1 MATIKVPNPEWHEG
15 AVGIDKW
22 IRISMTRAD
31 MENYL
36 GKDNQDEYTPVDD
49 YNPAT
54 KKYVDDSKSQVI
66 QQMNSSLLDKVDK
79 EDGKGLST
87 NDYTTEEKNK
97 LNNISNNLVSG
108 ISVSNSTSPDR
119 VKITYSDTD
128 TTTGDIVSK
137 DLYLQGATGE
147 FAGLMISS
155 DKTKLDGV
163 EDSANNYSLPA
174 ATDTNLGGIQTGYT
188 QSGKNYPVKLDD
200 GNKAYVN
207 IPWSDTIYDV
217 ATQTENG
224 LMSSTDKKKLD
235 GVENGANNYTL
246 PKASTTQ
253 LGGIQLGFTEQGK
266 NYPLELDENGK
277 AYVNIPWSN
286 TTYSPATS
294 TTFGTVKIG
303 TQVPEAN
310 GTASAGSTT
319 GGLAASVDHVHPLQT
334 TISGNAGTATKLKT
348 ARTISLTGAVTG
360 STTFDGSSN
369 KSITTTLSGFDA
381 SKITSGTI
389 SIDRLPKGAL
399 ERLVVVASD
408 TERYKL
414 TENDVQLG
422 DTVKVEST
430 GLMYYVVDKDNLA
443 NGAGYSVYTAGSATS
458 VPWSGVTDKP
468 STFTPS
474 THTHTKSQITDFPA
488 SLKNPNSLTIS
499 LNGTSQGA
507 YDGSAAKSFNI
518 TAASVGAA
526 DKSHTHSYLPLSG
539 GTLTGSLIVGDGTDR
554 LVRLLTYD
562 GSGFLQLGAQDKGT
576 GVISSYNDGTLTN
589 LDIKSVNTKLYGS
602 LSPSTTNTFTLGTS
616 SLKWNNVYSTT
627 FTGSL
632 SGNSSSASKVNN
644 NLIMK
649 IKSGTTEGTDLYT
662 FNGSAGKTL
671 DIVQGSNVTLT
682 AAAGKLT
689 ISATNTTYGLAS
701 SSSNG
706 LMSASDKT
714 KLDGISAGANNYT
727 HPTSSGNKHIPS
739 GGSSGQILRWSADGT
754 AVWGADN
761 NTTYGIATNS
771 TNGLIKPWYNHTAAS
786 TGPTAGS
793 NSTAVAV
800 NAITTTSG
808 RYYALEMD
816 NAGRGFVNVPW
827 SNTTYSNFK
836 AATSS
841 AAGGSG
847 LVPAPAAGKQA
858 SFLRGDGTWV
868 VPTNTNTTYTFAS
881 GTGSFTVTPSG
892 GSAQTV
898 SIGKPSTA
906 GTADKATTLVTA
918 RSIDGVSFNG
928 SANIIHYGTCSTAAA
943 TVEKAVSLASFT
955 LVTGARVIVK
965 FTVNNTASNPT
976 LNVNSTGAKAIYYR
990 GSAISAGQLGANR
1003 LYEFVYDGTNYEFIG
1018 DFNTNT
1024 TYSVATTSNNGLMSA
1039 SDKSKLDG
1047 IATGANKYT
1056 LPTATSSVLGGVKT
1070 GTGITN
1076 SSGTISV
1083 TYGTAASTACQ
1094 GNDSRLSNT
1103 RNPIDNNINNV
1114 DLNTLNTKPGFYYN
1128 SGGMTSANRPAEV
1141 DHMGMLVIHSAAGHW
1156 TQLAFS
1162 EGKMYTRIY
1171 NGQWS
1176 AWRANY
1182 DELNPQTTISGNAGT
1197 ATTLATARTINGTS
1211 FNGSANITTA
1221 NWGTARNIGI
1231 VNSDGTGTA
1240 VTVSVN
1246 GSGNVNLKL
1255 PSTIKAALTG
1265 NATTATTA
1273 TKLGTATV
1281 GSTSKPIYLNAGTA
1295 TALSATVGSAT
1306 VPVYMN
1312 AGTVTQCTASSV
1324 FSNLS
1329 NSGNNI
1335 SITVAGQNRTLTP
1348 AHAAKAGY
1356 VERDRGNN
1364 TVTTLASLP
1373 TSKRLILANLS
1384 AATTI
1389 SVASGMNIGDE
1400 IYVVCTPSA
1409 AFTQPIPNSGSF
1421 RSMSGTSLSVT
1432 SGVHFEISILC
1443 IATSGVMYSI
1453 SIKEKD

>member
-15 AVGIDKW
+15 SVGIDKW

-137 DLYLQGATGE
+137 DLYLQGATSE

-235 GVENGANNYTL
+235 GIENGANNYTL

-286 TTYSPATS
+286 TTYST
-294 TTFGTVKIG
+294 
-303 TQVPEAN
+303 
-310 GTASAGSTT
+310 
-319 GGLAASVDHVHPLQT
+319 
-334 TISGNAGTATKLKT
+334 
-348 ARTISLTGAVTG
+348 
-360 STTFDGSSN
+360 
-369 KSITTTLSGFDA
+369 
-381 SKITSGTI
+381 
-389 SIDRLPKGAL
+389 
-399 ERLVVVASD
+399 
-408 TERYKL
+408 
-414 TENDVQLG
+414 
-422 DTVKVEST
+422 
-430 GLMYYVVDKDNLA
+430 
-443 NGAGYSVYTAGSATS
+443 
-458 VPWSGVTDKP
+458 
-468 STFTPS
+468 
-474 THTHTKSQITDFPA
+474 
-488 SLKNPNSLTIS
+488 
-499 LNGTSQGA
+499 
-507 YDGSAAKSFNI
+507 
-518 TAASVGAA
+518 
-526 DKSHTHSYLPLSG
+526 
-539 GTLTGSLIVGDGTDR
+539 
-554 LVRLLTYD
+554 
-562 GSGFLQLGAQDKGT
+562 
-576 GVISSYNDGTLTN
+576 
-589 LDIKSVNTKLYGS
+589 
-602 LSPSTTNTFTLGTS
+602 
-616 SLKWNNVYSTT
+616 
-627 FTGSL
+627 
-632 SGNSSSASKVNN
+632 
-644 NLIMK
+644 
-649 IKSGTTEGTDLYT
+649 
-662 FNGSAGKTL
+662 
-671 DIVQGSNVTLT
+671 
-682 AAAGKLT
+682 
-689 ISATNTTYGLAS
+689 
-701 SSSNG
+701 
-706 LMSASDKT
+706 
-714 KLDGISAGANNYT
+714 
-727 HPTSSGNKHIPS
+727 
-739 GGSSGQILRWSADGT
+739 
-754 AVWGADN
+754 
-761 NTTYGIATNS
+761 
-771 TNGLIKPWYNHTAAS
+771 
-786 TGPTAGS
+786 
-793 NSTAVAV
+793 
-800 NAITTTSG
+800 
-808 RYYALEMD
+808 
-816 NAGRGFVNVPW
+816 
-827 SNTTYSNFK
+827 FK

-841 AAGGSG
+841 AAGGTG
-847 LVPAPAAGKQA
+847 LVPAPAAGKQT

-881 GTGSFTVTPSG
+881 GTGAFTVTPSG

-898 SIGKPSTA
+898 SIGKPATAGAADTATKLSTA
-906 GTADKATTLVTA
+906 
-918 RSIDGVSFNG
+918 R
-928 SANIIHYGTCSTAAA
+928 
-943 TVEKAVSLASFT
+943 
-955 LVTGARVIVK
+955 
-965 FTVNNTASNPT
+965 
-976 LNVNSTGAKAIYYR
+976 AI
-990 GSAISAGQLGANR
+990 N
-1003 LYEFVYDGTNYEFIG
+1003 GTNF
-1018 DFNTNT
+1018 D
-1024 TYSVATTSNNGLMSA
+1024 
-1039 SDKSKLDG
+1039 
-1047 IATGANKYT
+1047 
-1056 LPTATSSVLGGVKT
+1056 
-1070 GTGITN
+1070 
-1076 SSGTISV
+1076 
-1083 TYGTAASTACQ
+1083 GTAA
-1094 GNDSRLSNT
+1094 
-1103 RNPIDNNINNV
+1103 
-1114 DLNTLNTKPGFYYN
+1114 
-1128 SGGMTSANRPAEV
+1128 
-1141 DHMGMLVIHSAAGHW
+1141 
-1156 TQLAFS
+1156 
-1162 EGKMYTRIY
+1162 
-1171 NGQWS
+1171 
-1176 AWRANY
+1176 
-1182 DELNPQTTISGNAGT
+1182 
-1197 ATTLATARTINGTS
+1197 
-1211 FNGSANITTA
+1211 ITTA
-1221 NWGTARNIGI
+1221 NWGTSRTLTIG
-1231 VNSDGTGTA
+1231 NTSK
-1240 VTVSVN
+1240 SVN
-1246 GSGNVNLKL
+1246 GSANVSWSLGEIGAAASSHTHSYLPLSGGTLTGALTFSNYSSKLTTGETIAMKNSKGQVQDVIRCYDDGDTDANGSELVIQAGGNVYIGSGESASALKTAIGTN
-1255 PSTIKAALTG
+1255 SGETMKISSDDNIEFYTNCQTIANRVGVILNSSRAFYPNSNNTGTLGTSSNKWNNVYATTFTGSLSG
-1265 NATTATTA
+1265 NASTAS
-1273 TKLGTATV
+1273 KLGTATV

-1295 TALSATVGSAT
+1295 TALSATVGAANKPVYMNAGTVTACSSTVGSAT

-1384 AATTI
+1384 TATTI

>member
-108 ISVSNSTSPDR
+108 ISVSNSTSSDR

-128 TTTGDIVSK
+128 TTTGDMVSK
-137 DLYLQGATGE
+137 DLYLQGATSE

-334 TISGNAGTATKLKT
+334 TVSGNAGTATKLQT

-430 GLMYYVVDKDNLA
+430 GLMYYVVDEDNLA

-474 THTHTKSQITDFPA
+474 THTHTKSQITDFPS

-518 TAASVGAA
+518 TAASVGALA
-526 DKSHTHSYLPLSG
+526 SG
-539 GTLTGSLIVGDGTDR
+539 GT
-554 LVRLLTYD
+554 
-562 GSGFLQLGAQDKGT
+562 A
-576 GVISSYNDGTLTN
+576 
-589 LDIKSVNTKLYGS
+589 VN
-602 LSPSTTNTFTLGTS
+602 
-616 SLKWNNVYSTT
+616 
-627 FTGSL
+627 
-632 SGNSSSASKVNN
+632 ASKVANS
-644 NLIMK
+644 LVLK
-649 IKSGTTEGTDLYT
+649 LKSGTTEGTDLYT

-827 SNTTYSNFK
+827 SNTTYSTFK

-841 AAGGSG
+841 AAGGTG
-847 LVPAPAAGKQA
+847 LVPAPAAGKQT

-881 GTGSFTVTPSG
+881 GTGAFTVTPSG

-898 SIGKPSTA
+898 SIGKPATA
-906 GTADKATTLVTA
+906 GAAD
-918 RSIDGVSFNG
+918 
-928 SANIIHYGTCSTAAA
+928 
-943 TVEKAVSLASFT
+943 
-955 LVTGARVIVK
+955 
-965 FTVNNTASNPT
+965 
-976 LNVNSTGAKAIYYR
+976 
-990 GSAISAGQLGANR
+990 
-1003 LYEFVYDGTNYEFIG
+1003 
-1018 DFNTNT
+1018 
-1024 TYSVATTSNNGLMSA
+1024 
-1039 SDKSKLDG
+1039 
-1047 IATGANKYT
+1047 
-1056 LPTATSSVLGGVKT
+1056 TATK
-1070 GTGITN
+1070 
-1076 SSGTISV
+1076 
-1083 TYGTAASTACQ
+1083 
-1094 GNDSRLSNT
+1094 LS
-1103 RNPIDNNINNV
+1103 
-1114 DLNTLNTKPGFYYN
+1114 
-1128 SGGMTSANRPAEV
+1128 
-1141 DHMGMLVIHSAAGHW
+1141 
-1156 TQLAFS
+1156 
-1162 EGKMYTRIY
+1162 
-1171 NGQWS
+1171 
-1176 AWRANY
+1176 
-1182 DELNPQTTISGNAGT
+1182 
-1197 ATTLATARTINGTS
+1197 TARTINGTS

-1221 NWGTARNIGI
+1221 NWGTSRTLTIG
-1231 VNSDGTGTA
+1231 NTGK
-1240 VTVSVN
+1240 SVN
-1246 GSGNVNLKL
+1246 GSANVSWSLGEIGAAASSHTHSYLPLSGGTLTGALTFSNYSSKLTTGETISMKNSKGQVQDVIRCYDDGDTDANGSELVIQAGGNVYIGSGESASALKTAIGTN
-1255 PSTIKAALTG
+1255 SGETMKISSDSNIEFYTNCQTIANRVGVILDSSRAFYPNSNNTGTLGTSSNKWNNVYATTFTGSLSG
-1265 NATTATTA
+1265 NASTAS
-1273 TKLGTATV
+1273 KLGTATV

-1295 TALSATVGSAT
+1295 TALSATVGAANKPVYMNAGTVTACSSTVGSAT

-1384 AATTI
+1384 TATTI
-1389 SVASGMNIGDE
+1389 SVSSGMNIGDE
-1400 IYVVCTPSA
+1400 IYIVCTPSA
-1409 AFTQPIPNSGSF
+1409 TFTQPIPNSGSF

>member
-15 AVGIDKW
+15 SVGIDKW

-137 DLYLQGATGE
+137 DLYLQGATSE

-224 LMSSTDKKKLD
+224 LMSSSDKKKLD
-235 GVENGANNYTL
+235 GVEEGANNYTL
-246 PKASTTQ
+246 PKASTNK

-303 TQVPEAN
+303 TQTPEAN

-334 TISGNAGTATKLKT
+334 TVSGNAGSATKLRT

-369 KSITTTLSGFDA
+369 KSISTTLSGFDA

-414 TENDVQLG
+414 TKNDVQLG

-430 GLMYYVVDKDNLA
+430 GLMYYVVDEDNLA

-474 THTHTKSQITDFPA
+474 AHTHTKSQITDFPA

-499 LNGTSQGA
+499 LNGTSQGS

-526 DKSHTHSYLPLSG
+526 ASSHTHSYLPLSG
-539 GTLTGSLIVGDGTDR
+539 GTLTGGLSIEDGKNK
-554 LVRLLTYD
+554 LVRLLSYS
-562 GSGFLQLGAQDKGT
+562 GSGYLQLGTETEGSGKIT
-576 GVISSYNDGTLTN
+576 SYNGGVLEDLE
-589 LDIKSVNTKLYGS
+589 IKSNNIKITGNFYPENNNTIS
-602 LSPSTTNTFTLGTS
+602 LGTS
-616 SLKWNNVYSTT
+616 SLKWSNIYSTT

-632 SGNSSSASKVNN
+632 SGN
-644 NLIMK
+644 
-649 IKSGTTEGTDLYT
+649 
-662 FNGSAGKTL
+662 
-671 DIVQGSNVTLT
+671 
-682 AAAGKLT
+682 
-689 ISATNTTYGLAS
+689 
-701 SSSNG
+701 
-706 LMSASDKT
+706 
-714 KLDGISAGANNYT
+714 
-727 HPTSSGNKHIPS
+727 
-739 GGSSGQILRWSADGT
+739 
-754 AVWGADN
+754 
-761 NTTYGIATNS
+761 
-771 TNGLIKPWYNHTAAS
+771 
-786 TGPTAGS
+786 
-793 NSTAVAV
+793 
-800 NAITTTSG
+800 
-808 RYYALEMD
+808 
-816 NAGRGFVNVPW
+816 
-827 SNTTYSNFK
+827 
-836 AATSS
+836 
-841 AAGGSG
+841 
-847 LVPAPAAGKQA
+847 
-858 SFLRGDGTWV
+858 
-868 VPTNTNTTYTFAS
+868 
-881 GTGSFTVTPSG
+881 
-892 GSAQTV
+892 
-898 SIGKPSTA
+898 
-906 GTADKATTLVTA
+906 
-918 RSIDGVSFNG
+918 
-928 SANIIHYGTCSTAAA
+928 
-943 TVEKAVSLASFT
+943 
-955 LVTGARVIVK
+955 
-965 FTVNNTASNPT
+965 
-976 LNVNSTGAKAIYYR
+976 
-990 GSAISAGQLGANR
+990 
-1003 LYEFVYDGTNYEFIG
+1003 
-1018 DFNTNT
+1018 
-1024 TYSVATTSNNGLMSA
+1024 
-1039 SDKSKLDG
+1039 
-1047 IATGANKYT
+1047 
-1056 LPTATSSVLGGVKT
+1056 
-1070 GTGITN
+1070 
-1076 SSGTISV
+1076 
-1083 TYGTAASTACQ
+1083 ASTA
-1094 GNDSRLSNT
+1094 S
-1103 RNPIDNNINNV
+1103 
-1114 DLNTLNTKPGFYYN
+1114 
-1128 SGGMTSANRPAEV
+1128 
-1141 DHMGMLVIHSAAGHW
+1141 
-1156 TQLAFS
+1156 
-1162 EGKMYTRIY
+1162 
-1171 NGQWS
+1171 
-1176 AWRANY
+1176 
-1182 DELNPQTTISGNAGT
+1182 
-1197 ATTLATARTINGTS
+1197 
-1211 FNGSANITTA
+1211 
-1221 NWGTARNIGI
+1221 
-1231 VNSDGTGTA
+1231 
-1240 VTVSVN
+1240 
-1246 GSGNVNLKL
+1246 
-1255 PSTIKAALTG
+1255 
-1265 NATTATTA
+1265 
-1273 TKLGTATV
+1273 KLGTATV

-1295 TALSATVGSAT
+1295 TALSATVGAANKPVYMNAGTVTACSSTVGSAT

-1384 AATTI
+1384 TATTI

-1400 IYVVCTPSA
+1400 IYIVCTPSA
-1409 AFTQPIPNSGSF
+1409 TFTQPIPNSGSF

>member
-15 AVGIDKW
+15 SVGIDKW

-137 DLYLQGATGE
+137 DLYLQGATSE

-235 GVENGANNYTL
+235 GIENGANNYTL
-246 PKASTTQ
+246 PKASTAQ

-334 TISGNAGTATKLKT
+334 TISGNAGTATKLQT

-430 GLMYYVVDKDNLA
+430 GLMYYVVDEDNLA

-474 THTHTKSQITDFPA
+474 THTHTKSQITDFPS

-539 GTLTGSLIVGDGTDR
+539 GTLTGALTFSNYSSKLTTGETIAMKNSKGQVQDVIRCYDDGDTDANGSE
-554 LVRLLTYD
+554 LVIQAGGNVYI
-562 GSGFLQLGAQDKGT
+562 GSGESASALKTAIGT
-576 GVISSYNDGTLTN
+576 NSGETMKISSDDNIEFYTNCQTIANRVGVILNSSRAFYPNSN
-589 LDIKSVNTKLYGS
+589 NTG
-602 LSPSTTNTFTLGTS
+602 TLGTS
-616 SLKWNNVYSTT
+616 SNKWNNVYATT

-632 SGNSSSASKVNN
+632 SGN
-644 NLIMK
+644 
-649 IKSGTTEGTDLYT
+649 
-662 FNGSAGKTL
+662 
-671 DIVQGSNVTLT
+671 
-682 AAAGKLT
+682 
-689 ISATNTTYGLAS
+689 
-701 SSSNG
+701 
-706 LMSASDKT
+706 
-714 KLDGISAGANNYT
+714 
-727 HPTSSGNKHIPS
+727 
-739 GGSSGQILRWSADGT
+739 
-754 AVWGADN
+754 
-761 NTTYGIATNS
+761 
-771 TNGLIKPWYNHTAAS
+771 
-786 TGPTAGS
+786 
-793 NSTAVAV
+793 
-800 NAITTTSG
+800 
-808 RYYALEMD
+808 
-816 NAGRGFVNVPW
+816 
-827 SNTTYSNFK
+827 
-836 AATSS
+836 
-841 AAGGSG
+841 
-847 LVPAPAAGKQA
+847 
-858 SFLRGDGTWV
+858 
-868 VPTNTNTTYTFAS
+868 
-881 GTGSFTVTPSG
+881 
-892 GSAQTV
+892 
-898 SIGKPSTA
+898 
-906 GTADKATTLVTA
+906 
-918 RSIDGVSFNG
+918 
-928 SANIIHYGTCSTAAA
+928 
-943 TVEKAVSLASFT
+943 
-955 LVTGARVIVK
+955 
-965 FTVNNTASNPT
+965 
-976 LNVNSTGAKAIYYR
+976 
-990 GSAISAGQLGANR
+990 
-1003 LYEFVYDGTNYEFIG
+1003 
-1018 DFNTNT
+1018 
-1024 TYSVATTSNNGLMSA
+1024 
-1039 SDKSKLDG
+1039 
-1047 IATGANKYT
+1047 
-1056 LPTATSSVLGGVKT
+1056 
-1070 GTGITN
+1070 
-1076 SSGTISV
+1076 
-1083 TYGTAASTACQ
+1083 ASTA
-1094 GNDSRLSNT
+1094 S
-1103 RNPIDNNINNV
+1103 
-1114 DLNTLNTKPGFYYN
+1114 
-1128 SGGMTSANRPAEV
+1128 
-1141 DHMGMLVIHSAAGHW
+1141 
-1156 TQLAFS
+1156 
-1162 EGKMYTRIY
+1162 
-1171 NGQWS
+1171 
-1176 AWRANY
+1176 
-1182 DELNPQTTISGNAGT
+1182 
-1197 ATTLATARTINGTS
+1197 
-1211 FNGSANITTA
+1211 
-1221 NWGTARNIGI
+1221 
-1231 VNSDGTGTA
+1231 
-1240 VTVSVN
+1240 
-1246 GSGNVNLKL
+1246 
-1255 PSTIKAALTG
+1255 
-1265 NATTATTA
+1265 
-1273 TKLGTATV
+1273 KLGTATV

-1295 TALSATVGSAT
+1295 TALSATVGAANKPVYMNAGTVTACSSTVGSAT

-1400 IYVVCTPSA
+1400 IYIVCTPSA
-1409 AFTQPIPNSGSF
+1409 TFTQPIPNSGSF

>member
-1 MATIKVPNPEWHEG
+1 MATIKVPNPEWYEG

-36 GKDNQDEYTPVDD
+36 GKDNQEEYTPVDN

-79 EDGKGLST
+79 VDGKGLST

-97 LNNISNNLVSG
+97 LNNISSNLVSG
-108 ISVSNSTSPDR
+108 ISVSNNTSPDR

-137 DLYLQGATGE
+137 DLYLQGATDE

-163 EDSANNYSLPA
+163 EDKANNYTLPV

-224 LMSSTDKKKLD
+224 LMSSSDKKKLD
-235 GVENGANNYTL
+235 GVEEGANKYTL
-246 PKASTTQ
+246 PKASTNQ

-266 NYPLELDENGK
+266 NYPLEVDENGK

-303 TQVPEAN
+303 TQTPEAN

-334 TISGNAGTATKLKT
+334 TVSGNAGSATKLQT

-369 KSITTTLSGFDA
+369 KSMSTTLSGFDA

-389 SIDRLPKGAL
+389 DIERLPKGAL

-430 GLMYYVVDKDNLA
+430 GLMYYVVDEDNLA

-468 STFTPS
+468 GTFTPS
-474 THTHTKSQITDFPA
+474 THTHTKSQITDFPS

-518 TAASVGAA
+518 TAASVGALA
-526 DKSHTHSYLPLSG
+526 SG
-539 GTLTGSLIVGDGTDR
+539 GT
-554 LVRLLTYD
+554 
-562 GSGFLQLGAQDKGT
+562 A
-576 GVISSYNDGTLTN
+576 
-589 LDIKSVNTKLYGS
+589 VN
-602 LSPSTTNTFTLGTS
+602 
-616 SLKWNNVYSTT
+616 
-627 FTGSL
+627 
-632 SGNSSSASKVNN
+632 ASKVANS
-644 NLIMK
+644 LVLK
-649 IKSGTTEGTDLYT
+649 LKSGTTEGTDLYT

-827 SNTTYSNFK
+827 SNTTYSTFK

-841 AAGGSG
+841 AAGGTG
-847 LVPAPAAGKQA
+847 LVPAPAAGKQT

-881 GTGSFTVTPSG
+881 GTGAFTVTPSG

-898 SIGKPSTA
+898 SIGKPATAGAADTATKLSTA
-906 GTADKATTLVTA
+906 
-918 RSIDGVSFNG
+918 R
-928 SANIIHYGTCSTAAA
+928 
-943 TVEKAVSLASFT
+943 
-955 LVTGARVIVK
+955 
-965 FTVNNTASNPT
+965 
-976 LNVNSTGAKAIYYR
+976 AI
-990 GSAISAGQLGANR
+990 N
-1003 LYEFVYDGTNYEFIG
+1003 GTNF
-1018 DFNTNT
+1018 D
-1024 TYSVATTSNNGLMSA
+1024 
-1039 SDKSKLDG
+1039 
-1047 IATGANKYT
+1047 
-1056 LPTATSSVLGGVKT
+1056 
-1070 GTGITN
+1070 
-1076 SSGTISV
+1076 
-1083 TYGTAASTACQ
+1083 GTAA
-1094 GNDSRLSNT
+1094 
-1103 RNPIDNNINNV
+1103 
-1114 DLNTLNTKPGFYYN
+1114 
-1128 SGGMTSANRPAEV
+1128 
-1141 DHMGMLVIHSAAGHW
+1141 
-1156 TQLAFS
+1156 
-1162 EGKMYTRIY
+1162 
-1171 NGQWS
+1171 
-1176 AWRANY
+1176 
-1182 DELNPQTTISGNAGT
+1182 
-1197 ATTLATARTINGTS
+1197 
-1211 FNGSANITTA
+1211 ITTA
-1221 NWGTARNIGI
+1221 NWGTSRTLTIG
-1231 VNSDGTGTA
+1231 NTSK
-1240 VTVSVN
+1240 SVN
-1246 GSGNVNLKL
+1246 GSANVSWSLGEIGAAASSHTHSYLPLSGGTLTGALTFSNYSSKLTTGETIAMKNSKGQVQDVIRCYDDGDTDANGSELVIQAGGNVYIGSGESASALKTAIGTN
-1255 PSTIKAALTG
+1255 SGETMKISSDNNIEFYTNCQTIANRVGVILNSSRAFYPNSNNTGTLGTSSNKWNNVYATTFTGSLSG
-1265 NATTATTA
+1265 NASTAS
-1273 TKLGTATV
+1273 KLGTATV

-1295 TALSATVGSAT
+1295 TALSATVGAANKPVYMNAGTVTACSSTVGSAT

-1384 AATTI
+1384 TATTI

-1400 IYVVCTPSA
+1400 IYIVCTPSA
-1409 AFTQPIPNSGSF
+1409 TFTQPIPNSGSF

>member
-15 AVGIDKW
+15 SVGIDKW

-137 DLYLQGATGE
+137 DLYLQGATSE

-235 GVENGANNYTL
+235 GIENGANNYTL

-334 TISGNAGTATKLKT
+334 TISGNAGTATKLQT

-430 GLMYYVVDKDNLA
+430 GLMYYVVDEDNLA

-474 THTHTKSQITDFPA
+474 AHTHTKSQITDFPA

-499 LNGTSQGA
+499 LNGTSQGS

-526 DKSHTHSYLPLSG
+526 ASSHTHSYLPLSG
-539 GTLTGSLIVGDGTDR
+539 GTLTGGLSIGDGENK
-554 LVRLLTYD
+554 LVRLLSYS
-562 GSGFLQLGAQDKGT
+562 GSGYLQLGTETEGSGKIT
-576 GVISSYNDGTLTN
+576 SYNGGVLEDLE
-589 LDIKSVNTKLYGS
+589 IKSNNIKITGNFYPENNNTIS
-602 LSPSTTNTFTLGTS
+602 LGTS
-616 SLKWNNVYSTT
+616 SLKWSNIYSTT

-632 SGNSSSASKVNN
+632 SGNASSSSRVNN
-644 NLIMK
+644 NLILK

-662 FNGSAGKTL
+662 FNGSSAKTL

-827 SNTTYSNFK
+827 SNTTYSTFK

-841 AAGGSG
+841 AAGGTG
-847 LVPAPAAGKQA
+847 LVPAPAAGKQT

-881 GTGSFTVTPSG
+881 GTGAFTVTPSG

-898 SIGKPSTA
+898 SIGKPATAGAADTATKLSTA
-906 GTADKATTLVTA
+906 
-918 RSIDGVSFNG
+918 R
-928 SANIIHYGTCSTAAA
+928 
-943 TVEKAVSLASFT
+943 
-955 LVTGARVIVK
+955 
-965 FTVNNTASNPT
+965 
-976 LNVNSTGAKAIYYR
+976 AI
-990 GSAISAGQLGANR
+990 N
-1003 LYEFVYDGTNYEFIG
+1003 GTNF
-1018 DFNTNT
+1018 D
-1024 TYSVATTSNNGLMSA
+1024 
-1039 SDKSKLDG
+1039 
-1047 IATGANKYT
+1047 
-1056 LPTATSSVLGGVKT
+1056 
-1070 GTGITN
+1070 
-1076 SSGTISV
+1076 
-1083 TYGTAASTACQ
+1083 GTAA
-1094 GNDSRLSNT
+1094 
-1103 RNPIDNNINNV
+1103 
-1114 DLNTLNTKPGFYYN
+1114 
-1128 SGGMTSANRPAEV
+1128 
-1141 DHMGMLVIHSAAGHW
+1141 
-1156 TQLAFS
+1156 
-1162 EGKMYTRIY
+1162 
-1171 NGQWS
+1171 
-1176 AWRANY
+1176 
-1182 DELNPQTTISGNAGT
+1182 
-1197 ATTLATARTINGTS
+1197 
-1211 FNGSANITTA
+1211 ITTA
-1221 NWGTARNIGI
+1221 NWGTSRTLTIG
-1231 VNSDGTGTA
+1231 NTSK
-1240 VTVSVN
+1240 SVN
-1246 GSGNVNLKL
+1246 GSANVSWSLGEIGAAASSHTHSYLPLSGGTLTGALTFSNYSSKLTTGETIAMKNSKGQVQDVIRCYDDGDTDANGSELVIQAGGNVYIGSGESASALKTAIGTN
-1255 PSTIKAALTG
+1255 SGETMKISSDDNIEFYTNCQTIANRVGVILNSSRAFYPNSNNTGTLGTSSNKWNNVYATTFTGSLSG
-1265 NATTATTA
+1265 NASTAS
-1273 TKLGTATV
+1273 KLGTATV

-1295 TALSATVGSAT
+1295 TALSATVGAASKPVYMNAGTITACSSTVGSAT
-1306 VPVYMN
+1306 LPVYMN

-1384 AATTI
+1384 TATTI

-1400 IYVVCTPSA
+1400 IYIVCTPSA
-1409 AFTQPIPNSGSF
+1409 TFTQPIPNSGSF

>member
-430 GLMYYVVDKDNLA
+430 GLMYYVVDEDNLA

-827 SNTTYSNFK
+827 SNTTYS
-836 AATSS
+836 
-841 AAGGSG
+841 
-847 LVPAPAAGKQA
+847 
-858 SFLRGDGTWV
+858 
-868 VPTNTNTTYTFAS
+868 
-881 GTGSFTVTPSG
+881 
-892 GSAQTV
+892 
-898 SIGKPSTA
+898 
-906 GTADKATTLVTA
+906 
-918 RSIDGVSFNG
+918 
-928 SANIIHYGTCSTAAA
+928 
-943 TVEKAVSLASFT
+943 
-955 LVTGARVIVK
+955 
-965 FTVNNTASNPT
+965 
-976 LNVNSTGAKAIYYR
+976 
-990 GSAISAGQLGANR
+990 
-1003 LYEFVYDGTNYEFIG
+1003 
-1018 DFNTNT
+1018 
-1024 TYSVATTSNNGLMSA
+1024 VATTSNNGLMSS

-1083 TYGTAASTACQ
+1083 TYGTGAGTACQ

-1103 RNPIDNNINNV
+1103 RNPLSNSITSNI
-1114 DLNTLNTKPGFYYN
+1114 DLNSKTTPGFYYCSAN
-1128 SGGMTSANRPAEV
+1128 ATAATLKNCPTGNAFFMIVGQHAGTYQRIIEYMTSSPKVYFRNYYDSTWGPWYRE
-1141 DHMGMLVIHSAAGHW
+1141 
-1156 TQLAFS
+1156 
-1162 EGKMYTRIY
+1162 YTTCDAPT
-1171 NGQWS
+1171 S
-1176 AWRANY
+1176 
-1182 DELNPQTTISGNAGT
+1182 ISGNANT

-1221 NWGTARNIGI
+1221 NWGTSRNIGI

-1255 PSTIKAALTG
+1255 PSTIKAALSG

-1295 TALSATVGSAT
+1295 TALSETVGAANKPVYMNAGTVTACSSTVGSAT

-1400 IYVVCTPSA
+1400 IYIVCTPSA
-1409 AFTQPIPNSGSF
+1409 TFTQPIPNSGSF

>member
-108 ISVSNSTSPDR
+108 ISVSNSTSSDR

-128 TTTGDIVSK
+128 TTTGDMVSK
-137 DLYLQGATGE
+137 DLYLQGATSE

-334 TISGNAGTATKLKT
+334 TVSGNAGTATKLQT

-430 GLMYYVVDKDNLA
+430 GLMYYVVDEDNLA

-474 THTHTKSQITDFPA
+474 THTHTKSQITDFPS

-518 TAASVGAA
+518 TAASVGALA
-526 DKSHTHSYLPLSG
+526 SG
-539 GTLTGSLIVGDGTDR
+539 GT
-554 LVRLLTYD
+554 
-562 GSGFLQLGAQDKGT
+562 A
-576 GVISSYNDGTLTN
+576 
-589 LDIKSVNTKLYGS
+589 VN
-602 LSPSTTNTFTLGTS
+602 
-616 SLKWNNVYSTT
+616 
-627 FTGSL
+627 
-632 SGNSSSASKVNN
+632 ASKVANS
-644 NLIMK
+644 LVLK
-649 IKSGTTEGTDLYT
+649 LKSGTTEGTDLYT

-827 SNTTYSNFK
+827 SNTTYSTFK

-841 AAGGSG
+841 AAGGTG
-847 LVPAPAAGKQA
+847 LVPAPAVGKQT

-881 GTGSFTVTPSG
+881 GTGAFTVTPSG

-898 SIGKPSTA
+898 SIGKPATA
-906 GTADKATTLVTA
+906 GAAD
-918 RSIDGVSFNG
+918 
-928 SANIIHYGTCSTAAA
+928 
-943 TVEKAVSLASFT
+943 
-955 LVTGARVIVK
+955 
-965 FTVNNTASNPT
+965 
-976 LNVNSTGAKAIYYR
+976 
-990 GSAISAGQLGANR
+990 
-1003 LYEFVYDGTNYEFIG
+1003 
-1018 DFNTNT
+1018 
-1024 TYSVATTSNNGLMSA
+1024 
-1039 SDKSKLDG
+1039 
-1047 IATGANKYT
+1047 
-1056 LPTATSSVLGGVKT
+1056 TATK
-1070 GTGITN
+1070 
-1076 SSGTISV
+1076 
-1083 TYGTAASTACQ
+1083 
-1094 GNDSRLSNT
+1094 LS
-1103 RNPIDNNINNV
+1103 
-1114 DLNTLNTKPGFYYN
+1114 
-1128 SGGMTSANRPAEV
+1128 
-1141 DHMGMLVIHSAAGHW
+1141 
-1156 TQLAFS
+1156 
-1162 EGKMYTRIY
+1162 
-1171 NGQWS
+1171 
-1176 AWRANY
+1176 
-1182 DELNPQTTISGNAGT
+1182 
-1197 ATTLATARTINGTS
+1197 TARTINGTS

-1221 NWGTARNIGI
+1221 NWGTSRTLTIG
-1231 VNSDGTGTA
+1231 NTGK
-1240 VTVSVN
+1240 SVN
-1246 GSGNVNLKL
+1246 GSANVSWSLGEIGAAASSHTHSYLPLSGGTLTGALTFSNYSSKLTTGETISMKNSKGQVQDVIRCYDDGDTDANGSELVIQAGGNVYIGSGESASALKTAIGTN
-1255 PSTIKAALTG
+1255 SGETMKISSDSNIEFYTNCQTIANRVGVILDSSRAFYPNSNNTGTLGTSSNKWNNVYATTFTGSLSG
-1265 NATTATTA
+1265 NASTAS
-1273 TKLGTATV
+1273 KLGTATV

-1295 TALSATVGSAT
+1295 TALSATVGAANKPVYMNAGTVTACSSTVGSAT

-1384 AATTI
+1384 TATTI

-1400 IYVVCTPSA
+1400 IYIVCTPSA
-1409 AFTQPIPNSGSF
+1409 TFTQPIPNSGSF

>member
-137 DLYLQGATGE
+137 DLYLQGATSE

-163 EDSANNYSLPA
+163 EDKANNYTLPV

-235 GVENGANNYTL
+235 GIENGANNYTL

-286 TTYSPATS
+286 TTYST
-294 TTFGTVKIG
+294 
-303 TQVPEAN
+303 
-310 GTASAGSTT
+310 
-319 GGLAASVDHVHPLQT
+319 
-334 TISGNAGTATKLKT
+334 
-348 ARTISLTGAVTG
+348 
-360 STTFDGSSN
+360 
-369 KSITTTLSGFDA
+369 
-381 SKITSGTI
+381 
-389 SIDRLPKGAL
+389 
-399 ERLVVVASD
+399 
-408 TERYKL
+408 
-414 TENDVQLG
+414 
-422 DTVKVEST
+422 
-430 GLMYYVVDKDNLA
+430 
-443 NGAGYSVYTAGSATS
+443 
-458 VPWSGVTDKP
+458 
-468 STFTPS
+468 
-474 THTHTKSQITDFPA
+474 
-488 SLKNPNSLTIS
+488 
-499 LNGTSQGA
+499 
-507 YDGSAAKSFNI
+507 
-518 TAASVGAA
+518 
-526 DKSHTHSYLPLSG
+526 
-539 GTLTGSLIVGDGTDR
+539 
-554 LVRLLTYD
+554 
-562 GSGFLQLGAQDKGT
+562 
-576 GVISSYNDGTLTN
+576 
-589 LDIKSVNTKLYGS
+589 
-602 LSPSTTNTFTLGTS
+602 
-616 SLKWNNVYSTT
+616 
-627 FTGSL
+627 
-632 SGNSSSASKVNN
+632 
-644 NLIMK
+644 
-649 IKSGTTEGTDLYT
+649 
-662 FNGSAGKTL
+662 
-671 DIVQGSNVTLT
+671 
-682 AAAGKLT
+682 
-689 ISATNTTYGLAS
+689 
-701 SSSNG
+701 
-706 LMSASDKT
+706 
-714 KLDGISAGANNYT
+714 
-727 HPTSSGNKHIPS
+727 
-739 GGSSGQILRWSADGT
+739 
-754 AVWGADN
+754 
-761 NTTYGIATNS
+761 
-771 TNGLIKPWYNHTAAS
+771 
-786 TGPTAGS
+786 
-793 NSTAVAV
+793 
-800 NAITTTSG
+800 
-808 RYYALEMD
+808 
-816 NAGRGFVNVPW
+816 
-827 SNTTYSNFK
+827 FK

-841 AAGGSG
+841 AAGGTG
-847 LVPAPAAGKQA
+847 LVPAPAAGKQT

-881 GTGSFTVTPSG
+881 GTGAFTVTPSG

-898 SIGKPSTA
+898 SIGKPATAGAADTATKLSTA
-906 GTADKATTLVTA
+906 
-918 RSIDGVSFNG
+918 R
-928 SANIIHYGTCSTAAA
+928 
-943 TVEKAVSLASFT
+943 
-955 LVTGARVIVK
+955 
-965 FTVNNTASNPT
+965 
-976 LNVNSTGAKAIYYR
+976 AI
-990 GSAISAGQLGANR
+990 N
-1003 LYEFVYDGTNYEFIG
+1003 GTNF
-1018 DFNTNT
+1018 D
-1024 TYSVATTSNNGLMSA
+1024 
-1039 SDKSKLDG
+1039 
-1047 IATGANKYT
+1047 
-1056 LPTATSSVLGGVKT
+1056 
-1070 GTGITN
+1070 
-1076 SSGTISV
+1076 
-1083 TYGTAASTACQ
+1083 GTAA
-1094 GNDSRLSNT
+1094 
-1103 RNPIDNNINNV
+1103 
-1114 DLNTLNTKPGFYYN
+1114 
-1128 SGGMTSANRPAEV
+1128 
-1141 DHMGMLVIHSAAGHW
+1141 
-1156 TQLAFS
+1156 
-1162 EGKMYTRIY
+1162 
-1171 NGQWS
+1171 
-1176 AWRANY
+1176 
-1182 DELNPQTTISGNAGT
+1182 
-1197 ATTLATARTINGTS
+1197 
-1211 FNGSANITTA
+1211 ITTA
-1221 NWGTARNIGI
+1221 NWGTSRTLTIG
-1231 VNSDGTGTA
+1231 NTSK
-1240 VTVSVN
+1240 SVN
-1246 GSGNVNLKL
+1246 GSANVSWSLGEIGAAASSHTHSYLPLSGGTLTGALTFSNYSSKLTTGETIAMKNSKGQVQDVIRCYDDGDTDANGSELVIQAGGNVYIGSGESASALKTAIGTN
-1255 PSTIKAALTG
+1255 SGETMKISSDDNIEFYTNCQTIANRVGVILNSSRAFYPNSNNTGTLGTSSNKWNNVYATTFTGSLSG
-1265 NATTATTA
+1265 NASTAS
-1273 TKLGTATV
+1273 KLGTATV

-1295 TALSATVGSAT
+1295 TALSATVGAANKPVYMNAGTVTACSSTVGSAT

-1384 AATTI
+1384 TATTI

-1400 IYVVCTPSA
+1400 IYIVCTPSA
-1409 AFTQPIPNSGSF
+1409 TFTQPIPNSGSF